1 MKTMNADTDVDID
14 PTVERVL
21 RQRLTDLA
29 GAAVVPPDG
38 WEKLREQTEAGAV
51 RSRWGRRRLIAAAAV
66 LLVLV
71 GSVVTDDPDRGKDRV
86 STDDS
91 PSTTVDGPSED
102 DDRRTDADREDSDEV
117 RTVDP
122 DTDRSGARPGSRSPE
137 DGRRASDS
145 AAPAPWP
152 APGDDVSSGAGRGQG
167 SPSPSPSPAPAPGP
181 GPTTPG
187 TTTTTT
193 PPPPPRT
200 PGDVT
205 VTTSSGFSVEVLLTE
220 REGYLGFADLRRTDS
235 RYVGDFTSDGYMAMQ
250 SGTYTTWRYN
260 SATDTWDRQ
269 IVGPT
274 CIRSHQF
281 VDQPPTDGHDFIW
294 GVMGSGISAVSVD
307 LTDGRTITPAVATRV
322 VGEGVR
328 AWLAEVPAPVER
340 VEGTTPDGITIPVGS
355 PSCDDTWV
363 RDVEP
368 PEM

>member
-1 MKTMNADTDVDID
+1 MNTMNADTDLDID

-38 WEKLREQTEAGAV
+38 WEQLRERTEAGGV
-51 RSRWGRRRLIAAAAV
+51 GSRWGRRRLIAAAAV

-71 GSVVTDDPDRGKDRV
+71 GSVVTDDPDGGRDRV

-91 PSTTVDGPSED
+91 PSTTVDRPSED

-117 RTVDP
+117 RTVGPDRDP
-122 DTDRSGARPGSRSPE
+122 SAATPGSRSPD
-137 DGRRASDS
+137 DGRGAPDS
-145 AAPAPWP
+145 AAPAPGP
-152 APGDDVSSGAGRGQG
+152 APGDDVSSGAGPGQG

-181 GPTTPG
+181 TTPG
-187 TTTTTT
+187 STTTTTT

-205 VTTSSGFSVEVLLTE
+205 VPTSSGFSVEVLLTE
-220 REGYLGFADLRRTDS
+220 YRGYLGFADLRRTDS
-235 RYVGDFTSDGYMAMQ
+235 PYIGEFTSDGYMAMQ
-250 SGTYTTWRYN
+250 SGMYAQFRYH
-260 SATDTWDRQ
+260 SATDTWDRR

-274 CIRSHQF
+274 CIRSVQTLDHSAG
-281 VDQPPTDGHDFIW
+281 DGHDFIW
-294 GVMGSGISAVSVD
+294 GVMGSDISAVSVT
-307 LTDGRTITPAVATRV
+307 LTDGRTITPAVATRA

-328 AWLAEVPAPVER
+328 AWLADLPAPVAR
-340 VEGTTPDGITIPVGS
+340 VEGTTPDGTTVPINN
-355 PSCDDTWV
+355 PSCDDEWI

-368 PEM
+368 PEL

>member
-1 MKTMNADTDVDID
+1 MNTMDSDTDLDID

-21 RQRLTDLA
+21 CQRLTDLA

-38 WEKLREQTEAGAV
+38 WEKLRERTEAGGV

-71 GSVVTDDPDRGKDRV
+71 GSVVTDDPHGGRDRV

-91 PSTTVDGPSED
+91 PSTTVERRSDD
-102 DDRRTDADREDSDEV
+102 DDRRTDADREDSDDV
-117 RTVDP
+117 RTVHP
-122 DTDRSGARPGSRSPE
+122 DRDLSPVTPGSRSSD
-137 DGRRASDS
+137 DGRGAPDS
-145 AAPAPWP
+145 AAPAPGASP
-152 APGDDVSSGAGRGQG
+152 DDVSRGAGSGRGSPNP
-167 SPSPSPSPAPAPGP
+167 SPSPSPSPAP
-181 GPTTPG
+181 TTPG
-187 TTTTTT
+187 STTTTT

-220 REGYLGFADLRRTDS
+220 YQGYLGFGSLRRTDS
-235 RYVGDFTSDGYMAMQ
+235 PYVGEFTSDGYMPMQ
-250 SGTYTTWRYN
+250 APSFASFRYDA
-260 SATDTWDRQ
+260 ATDTWDRR

-274 CIRSHQF
+274 CIRSVQL
-281 VDQPPTDGHDFIW
+281 VDHWDAEGRDFIW
-294 GVMGSGISAVSVD
+294 GVMGSGISAVSVY

-328 AWLAEVPAPVER
+328 AWLAELPAPVER
-340 VEGTTPDGITIPVGS
+340 VEGTTPDGTTIPVGS
-355 PSCDDTWV
+355 PSCDDTWI